1 MEQSFDIE
9 RVSAASVAS
18 AAPANEHEKI
28 RKIVSLLSR
37 ALVLTLSLLKD
48 MVVVAGV
55 AGDTKG
61 INRIENVDPMVLE
74 DGQREP
80 GTLEQGSVG
89 LGQTRV
95 FNRNRWIFGSHA

>member
-74 DGQREP
+74 DGQQELEP
-80 GTLEQGSVG
+80 G
-89 LGQTRV
+89 LGRV
-95 FNRNRWIFGSHA
+95 NRSRWIFGSHMI